1 MIYRVGL
8 GVLLMVGGVRLWGTS
23 GALPLAAPLLGAGAL
38 WTLWTQRK
46 QWTIWSRR
54 SLRRGSASAGSSR
67 SSSRYDYRRGDAWAQ
82 LDQGQ
87 DPTLREPALGE
98 PAAGEEI
105 PNS

>member
-38 WTLWTQRK
+38 WTLWTL
-46 QWTIWSRR
+46 WSHR
-54 SLRRGSASAGSSR
+54 SLRRGSKPVA

-87 DPTLREPALGE
+87 DPTLREPAAGE
-98 PAAGEEI
+98 PGAGEEI

>member
-38 WTLWTQRK
+38 WTLWAL
-46 QWTIWSRR
+46 WTIWSRR
-54 SLRRGSASAGSSR
+54 SLRRGGVSAGSSK

-82 LDQGQ
+82 LDRGQ
-87 DPTLREPALGE
+87 DPTLREPVEA
-98 PAAGEEI
+98 EEI
-105 PNS
+105 PNF

>member
-8 GVLLMVGGVRLWGTS
+8 GVLLMVGGVRLWGTG
-23 GALPLAAPLLGAGAL
+23 GALPVAAPLLGAGAL
-38 WTLWTQRK
+38 WTLWSL
-46 QWTIWSRR
+46 WWHR
-54 SLRRGSASAGSSR
+54 SLRRGSASAVSSR

-87 DPTLREPALGE
+87 DPTLAVP
-98 PAAGEEI
+98 PAGEEI

>member
-1 MIYRVGL
+1 MIYRIGL

-38 WTLWTQRK
+38 WTLWTL
-46 QWTIWSRR
+46 WTRWSHR
-54 SLRRGSASAGSSR
+54 SLRRGSAPAG

-87 DPTLREPALGE
+87 DPTLREPA
-98 PAAGEEI
+98 AGEEI
-105 PNS
+105 PKS

>member
-23 GALPLAAPLLGAGAL
+23 GALPLAAPALGLGAL
-38 WTLWTQRK
+38 WTLWTL
-46 QWTIWSRR
+46 WSRR
-54 SLRRGSASAGSSR
+54 RGSKPAGSSK

-87 DPTLREPALGE
+87 DPTMRE